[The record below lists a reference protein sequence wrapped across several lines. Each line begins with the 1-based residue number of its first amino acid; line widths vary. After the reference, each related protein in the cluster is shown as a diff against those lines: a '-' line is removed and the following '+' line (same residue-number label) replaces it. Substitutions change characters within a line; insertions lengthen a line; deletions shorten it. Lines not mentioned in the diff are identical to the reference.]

1 MTLLELSGEYRA
13 SAAAL
18 RERVLLLEHRL
29 RGVDGDGRRLLEGRI
44 RLLRAMGREARE
56 LAVLCERYYER
67 GTAAMANTRYR
78 RGGAYAADMAV
89 YARAMAA
96 DNSAQLSRVKRN
108 LVRALREDV
117 TPRQREV
124 LLLYYAEQL
133 NTRQIGES
141 WGGQVHRSPH
151 HQAGRPGC
159 AAACGTAR
167 RPF

>member
-1 MTLLELSGEYRA
+1 
-13 SAAAL
+13 
-18 RERVLLLEHRL
+18 
-29 RGVDGDGRRLLEGRI
+29 
-44 RLLRAMGREARE
+44 
-56 LAVLCERYYER
+56 
-67 GTAAMANTRYR
+67 MANTRYR

-133 NTRQIGES
+133 NTRQIGEKLGVDKS
-141 WGGQVHRSPH
+141 TVARTIKRGEARLRLCLRYG
-151 HQAGRPGC
+151 AEAFLN
-159 AAACGTAR
+159 AAAEG
-167 RPF
+167 PP